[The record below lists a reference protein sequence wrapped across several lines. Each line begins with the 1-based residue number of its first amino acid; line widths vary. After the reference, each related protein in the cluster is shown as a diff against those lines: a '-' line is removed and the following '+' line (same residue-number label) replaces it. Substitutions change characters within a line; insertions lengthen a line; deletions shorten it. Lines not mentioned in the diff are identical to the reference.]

1 MNLSK
6 KWLRD
11 FVDLDVSD
19 KKFADEMTLSGS
31 KVEAF
36 EVEGHELAN
45 IVTGRIDSLE
55 RHPDSDHMWICMVNI
70 GKDEPLQI
78 VTGAQ
83 NLKAGYDRWRKFI
96 RIRCDLYNSYG

>member
-6 KWLRD
+6 KWLLD

-36 EVEGHELAN
+36 DFTYKNCFIKCE
-45 IVTGRIDSLE
+45 IDSSNLE
-55 RHPDSDHMWICMVNI
+55 FI
-70 GKDEPLQI
+70 GIDRTVECVSSSKVTTVGVTAEI
-78 VTGAQ
+78 SATGKTGA
-83 NLKAGYDRWRKFI
+83 NYSDFGY
-96 RIRCDLYNSYG
+96 